1 MHQITADEF
10 NVFQRNHSAQFTGLF
25 PPGRKND
32 LLFIDRK
39 DTTVRNGNL
48 VGISSEIFHRITKS
62 MKNFFYVRTPYLSVK
77 EIAEFRPFIGIA
89 EFITESGKN
98 RLLFL

>member
-48 VGISSEIFHRITKS
+48 VGISSEIFYSITKS
-62 MKNFFYVRTPYLSVK
+62 MKNFFYVRMPYLSVK
-77 EIAEFRPFIGIA
+77 ENKIRDNMISKTAQRDHLSE
-89 EFITESGKN
+89 
-98 RLLFL
+98 LF